1 MALPLP
7 SLSFTGG
14 TAGPSESGDI
24 RAQTPTGISFGAFN
38 VGGAGTRQG
47 GATTSA
53 GAAESALPPWFW
65 PAALGSLVFLAA
77 LWLILRR
84 KR

>member
-24 RAQTPTGISFGAFN
+24 QSQTPTGISFGAFA
-38 VGGAGTRQG
+38 VGGSGIRQG
-47 GATTSA
+47 GATASA
-53 GAAESALPPWFW
+53 GATASLPAWLW
-65 PAALGSLVFLAA
+65 PAALGILVFLAA

-84 KR
+84 RQ